1 MRRDT
6 LRQPARKL
14 AARTWPVFDDTKHRW
29 DEFKART
36 VNMARRAGHSDREV
50 ALALHDVL
58 PGDAVVYLDQRG
70 VSNMDLDDM
79 IWHLDLLY
87 RTRTDDPE
95 MAQIQHLRQCREQNT
110 NQPTNSEKGF

>member
-1 MRRDT
+1 MMM
-6 LRQPARKL
+6 QKN
-14 AARTWPVFDDTKHRW
+14 RW

-36 VNMARRAGHSDREV
+36 VNVARRAGHSDPEV

-87 RTRTDDPE
+87 RTRTNDPE
-95 MAQIQHLRQCREQNT
+95 MAQAALVSITSRQRTSLQIW
-110 NQPTNSEKGF
+110 KKRFL